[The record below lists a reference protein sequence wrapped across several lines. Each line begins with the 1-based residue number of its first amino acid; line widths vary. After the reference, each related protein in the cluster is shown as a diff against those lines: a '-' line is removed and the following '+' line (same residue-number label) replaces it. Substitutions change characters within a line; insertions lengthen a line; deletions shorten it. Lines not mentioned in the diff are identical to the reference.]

1 MKYLHTDWQQT
12 LNSIELVNFDA
23 WWNLDA
29 KPVEAPNTIAGKP
42 NAWSHVCSLKTAE
55 GKTLYLKRQQD
66 FYPKNLLQRFCKQ
79 LTFTREFKN
88 YHLVKSAGII
98 VYDLIYFE
106 SRITNGHRQAIYVAE
121 GLDGFIS
128 LDKLIPIWNA
138 NGWPPRTDRR
148 RILSPLLETIKNLH
162 SHGIL
167 HNALSPRHLFF
178 NLSTDHPYDMPDKID
193 FRLIDFER
201 LKKLNQR
208 SDKPI
213 QRDLFTLHRR
223 GLHWPN
229 SDRVWFLKNY
239 LEISKL
245 TPEAKTI
252 IREFQKRAKKK
263 LR

>member
-1 MKYLHTDWQQT
+1 MLTSREGPIFLLLLGFAVQRHDGFRI
-12 LNSIELVNFDA
+12 N
-23 WWNLDA
+23 
-29 KPVEAPNTIAGKP
+29 IAGP
-42 NAWSHVCSLKTAE
+42 RV
-55 GKTLYLKRQQD
+55 G
-66 FYPKNLLQRFCKQ
+66 FV
-79 LTFTREFKN
+79 
-88 YHLVKSAGII
+88 LVA
-98 VYDLIYFE
+98 
-106 SRITNGHRQAIYVAE
+106 
-121 GLDGFIS
+121 
-128 LDKLIPIWNA
+128 
-138 NGWPPRTDRR
+138 
-148 RILSPLLETIKNLH
+148 
-162 SHGIL
+162 
-167 HNALSPRHLFF
+167 HLFF
-178 NLSTDHPYDMPDKID
+178 NLFTDHPYDIPEKID
-193 FRLIDFER
+193 VRLIDFER